1 MCEITAYKSHCIPS
15 CSLPD
20 NFCSLLDNSCSLPDN
35 SCSILDTHALTSL
48 ILRILS
54 SVQFMVEHSQ
64 ADIELV
70 HAALRPLLM
79 TLGDYRNL
87 TPPLLVRL
95 TYMIELFP
103 TSFNEKM
110 CNSLMAHLRNWIEVL
125 QNMAA
130 ANAASSNG
138 GVVDRNGDEVT
149 VCLHIMTMLHML
161 PASTFRL
168 FEPLLALS
176 LKGEK
181 ALGIEVGVVFYV
193 CVWAFNK

>member
-1 MCEITAYKSHCIPS
+1 MM
-15 CSLPD
+15 D
-20 NFCSLLDNSCSLPDN
+20 
-35 SCSILDTHALTSL
+35 
-48 ILRILS
+48 
-54 SVQFMVEHSQ
+54 HSQ

-70 HAALRPLLM
+70 HSALRPLLM

-125 QNMAA
+125 QSTSNTV
-130 ANAASSNG
+130 SSSATA
-138 GVVDRNGDEVT
+138 VDRKGDEVT

-181 ALGIEVGVVFYV
+181 ALGIEVSVQLPQLAWGRVDYLLRGMSES
-193 CVWAFNK
+193 